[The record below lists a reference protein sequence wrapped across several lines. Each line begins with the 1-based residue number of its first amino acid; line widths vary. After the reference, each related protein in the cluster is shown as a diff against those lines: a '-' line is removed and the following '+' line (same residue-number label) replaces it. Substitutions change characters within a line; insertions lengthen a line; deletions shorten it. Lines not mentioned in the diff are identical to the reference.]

1 MQGADEAAADGH
13 ESPSD
18 TSEDANEEDVD
29 ADGGN
34 VETIEAEDKRERYN
48 ALASYEERE
57 KRGFELVYCNKG
69 TFHVARGNAAMFQN
83 CAELSDGT
91 SRARYHVIPETV
103 KSVDDNGTRIEPTIH
118 VCSACKRGRR
128 RAFDM
133 APARTIA
140 AGCDFGRLSVVAP
153 DAVTGESQKFDFN
166 DVSDLEALLFATVR
180 SYQIIAKLV
189 VRQRD
194 ARRAHLQGNVIS
206 FEQTAE
212 STASSFSCR
221 YDKAAVEAALKHVK
235 IYVVGTAKG
244 KQGIIERK
252 ALQLIDLRLRPECVF
267 NWHQILSQVPDERHL
282 DPARRYSR
290 AHPMTWTE
298 FKKLYGEAYG
308 SDKLETVPDL
318 GERDQEQE
326 QEQGQEQEEEQKQE
340 QEQQQGQDDDVLG
353 EKLAIALEGGLAE
366 EGDRERQAVLK
377 EVIAQGQPLHE
388 FLEKPGLKMLVERL
402 KALRK

>member
-1 MQGADEAAADGH
+1 MHGAGEAAADGH

-18 TSEDANEEDVD
+18 TGEDVNEEDVD

-34 VETIEAEDKRERYN
+34 VETIEAGDKRERYN

-57 KRGFELVYCNKG
+57 KREFELVYRNKG
-69 TFHVARGNAAMFQN
+69 IFHVARGNAAMFQN

-235 IYVVGTAKG
+235 IYVVGTADWHCEFEVQHQPG
-244 KQGIIERK
+244 ANLASTRSGSRE
-252 ALQLIDLRLRPECVF
+252 LQRLRRDANLP
-267 NWHQILSQVPDERHL
+267 PDN
-282 DPARRYSR
+282 
-290 AHPMTWTE
+290 
-298 FKKLYGEAYG
+298 
-308 SDKLETVPDL
+308 
-318 GERDQEQE
+318 
-326 QEQGQEQEEEQKQE
+326 
-340 QEQQQGQDDDVLG
+340 
-353 EKLAIALEGGLAE
+353 
-366 EGDRERQAVLK
+366 
-377 EVIAQGQPLHE
+377 
-388 FLEKPGLKMLVERL
+388 
-402 KALRK
+402 ALRRRRRRRRGGGAHRRSERSAKQVTALLLFLHS